1 LSADL
6 ARLTRCLLRCRSGIQ
21 GGESRSSR
29 CRRSPHDCRR
39 IRADVSR
46 SGGSFRVDRS
56 GVASTCCRGCRQTR
70 VSCDGSPFSRLHRPR
85 AGLNCLRVFQHDPKV
100 ASHRS
105 NPPQHGSA
113 GEAQPAISDG
123 TTQWGWGRAPRPG
136 RIGPRPRDPMEAQEK
151 IHRRVGPR
159 TRPGPARGA
168 PDGSRG
174 GRDSHSFP
182 LQRSNSERT
191 RLRIFLRLLDHKG
204 AEPVERLAHVG
215 RIHHAGRSSSGLLR
229 RSRSLPQPGTA
240 PRRPRLQKP
249 RRLRTPTQ
257 PDPTPT
263 PTPPRYPP
271 IRVGPNPKYLT

>member
-1 LSADL
+1 VAGQRRPPLWGEKTKQWQAFRKTEKQRRPPLWGEKAKRKCCGGLLRNARVCPPSPVEPARVAVRSTTLSADL

-85 AGLNCLRVFQHDPKV
+85 AGLNCLRVCQHDPKV

-123 TTQWGWGRAPRPG
+123 TKQWGWGSAPAPGALDRALAVQWRRRKRFTAGWVRG
-136 RIGPRPRDPMEAQEK
+136 RV
-151 IHRRVGPR
+151 RVR
-159 TRPGPARGA
+159 RGA
-168 PDGSRG
+168 RRTAAGAAAIPIHFHRIVPVQTDTGGIHPD
-174 GRDSHSFP
+174 
-182 LQRSNSERT
+182 
-191 RLRIFLRLLDHKG
+191 I
-204 AEPVERLAHVG
+204 LAG
-215 RIHHAGRSSSGLLR
+215 
-229 RSRSLPQPGTA
+229 
-240 PRRPRLQKP
+240 
-249 RRLRTPTQ
+249 
-257 PDPTPT
+257 
-263 PTPPRYPP
+263 
-271 IRVGPNPKYLT
+271 